1 MEGEAMRADRLLS
14 ILLLLRTER
23 RVTTGELAQRLAV
36 SPRTIHRDMDALS
49 GAGVPV
55 VAERGTGGGWYL
67 LAEYRTNLTGLSA
80 TEMQTLFVGTPARLF
95 ADLGLSGAAEGARIK
110 LRAALPQAQRSEAEE
125 VRERI
130 HIDVAGWR
138 QSERALPA
146 MPTLQAAL
154 WGDRQVAIRYR
165 RADDSEVERTIDPL
179 GLVAKGSLW
188 YLSAAVAGELRTYR
202 VSRIVAATLLE
213 TPCERPAGFDLAAHW
228 AASSREFLGALPQ
241 YRATVRVAPEVVR
254 AIRSGGRFA
263 RIEDEAVPD
272 ADGWITLRICFDGER
287 TAREFALGF
296 GTRLLVEEPSAL
308 REYVI
313 QEAVGIVA
321 RYKSAGIAPTDTASG
336 EKMDKKE
343 PPDCR
348 QQSGGYEEGG
358 WRLSR
363 HE

>member
-1 MEGEAMRADRLLS
+1 MRADRLLS

-23 RVTTGELAQRLAV
+23 RVTTRELAQCLAV

-49 GAGVPV
+49 GVGVPV
-55 VAERGTGGGWYL
+55 VAERGAGGGWYL

-80 TEMQTLFVGTPARLF
+80 AEVQTLFVATPARLF

-110 LRAALPQAQRSEAEE
+110 LRAALPQAQRPDVED

-138 QSERALPA
+138 QTEGALPA

-154 WGDRQVAIRYR
+154 WGDRQVRIRYR
-165 RADDSEVERTIDPL
+165 RADDSERERTIDPL

-188 YLSAAVAGELRTYR
+188 YLIAAVAGEFRTYR
-202 VSRIVAATLLE
+202 VSRIVVATLLD
-213 TPCERPAGFDLAAHW
+213 TPCVRPPGFALAAHW

-241 YRATVRVAPEVVR
+241 YRATVPVAPEIVR
-254 AIRSGGRFA
+254 AIRGGGRFA
-263 RIEDEAVPD
+263 RIEEEAPPD
-272 ADGWITLRICFDGER
+272 ATSWITLRICFDGER
-287 TAREFALGF
+287 MAREFALGF
-296 GTRLLVEEPSAL
+296 GTQLVVEEPRAL
-308 REYVI
+308 REYVVR
-313 QEAVGIVA
+313 EAAGVVA
-321 RYKSAGIAPTDTASG
+321 RYGAAGIAPDD
-336 EKMDKKE
+336 EKTDKKE

-348 QQSGGYEEGG
+348 QQSGGNEEGG
-358 WRLSR
+358 WRVSR

>member
-1 MEGEAMRADRLLS
+1 MRADRLLS

-23 RVTTGELAQRLAV
+23 RVTTGELAQRLSV
-36 SPRTIHRDMDALS
+36 SSRTIHRDMDALS

-55 VAERGTGGGWYL
+55 VAERGAGGGWYL
-67 LAEYRTNLTGLSA
+67 LAEYRTNLTGLSVA
-80 TEMQTLFVGTPARLF
+80 ELQALFVGTSARLF
-95 ADLGLSGAAEGARIK
+95 DDLGLSGAAEGARIK
-110 LRAALPQAQRSEAEE
+110 LHAALPQAQRPGAED

-138 QSERALPA
+138 QAEGALPA

-165 RADDSEVERTIDPL
+165 RADDSEAERTLDPL

-188 YLSAAVAGELRTYR
+188 YLIAAVAGEFRTYR
-202 VSRIVAATLLE
+202 VSRIVTATVLD
-213 TPCERPAGFDLAAHW
+213 TPCNRPADFDLAAHW
-228 AASSREFLGALPQ
+228 AASSRAFLSALPQ

-263 RIEDEAVPD
+263 RIEDEAPPD
-272 ADGWITLRICFDGER
+272 ADGWIALRICFDGER
-287 TAREFALGF
+287 VARELALGF
-296 GTRLLVEEPSAL
+296 GTRLLVEEPRAL

-313 QEAVGIVA
+313 REAAALVA
-321 RYKSAGIAPTDTASG
+321 HYASPGTAPPDMASD

-343 PPDCR
+343 PPDRR
-348 QQSGGYEEGG
+348 QQSGGNEEGG
-358 WRLSR
+358 WRVSR